1 MTAKKIAR
9 TDELFKDTTDIAES
23 LQQDAQSDALP
34 EIVPTHLIIPNRANP
49 RHDYSEEELAE
60 LEASIKQ
67 HGFFGALD
75 GRRLPD
81 GTLDPD
87 SHPFPSGT
95 VELGPGSRRLVA
107 ARRVGLPT
115 LPVIIHDWDDMTM
128 LTIAMVENLIRE
140 DLNPLDT
147 CTGVIALR
155 DTYGLSIRSIAA
167 QLNKNTAWVQDMQS
181 LHDAPSDVRD
191 MVRQRADSVRAARFI
206 TRLEDEQARRVLER
220 HIIDEKLT
228 TRQVQVAVQRIERG
242 DSVAEVLEDL
252 EQAAD
257 LPETEESTQ
266 AEALEVVDLP
276 AGSPPETGE
285 VPTAAHTPTPP
296 AAPNVKRVVD
306 AIGSLNRLE
315 PREVPEEDVPRT
327 LGWLKQ
333 LTARAEVII
342 QELEQR
348 RKSKQPDSEEQASA
362 EESEGS
368 SD

>member
-9 TDELFKDTTDIAES
+9 TDELFKDTTDITES
-23 LQQDAQSDALP
+23 LQQDAQSDTLP
-34 EIVPTHLIIPNRANP
+34 EIISTHLIIPNRANP

-81 GTLDPD
+81 GTLDPEG
-87 SHPFPSGT
+87 HPYPSGT

-115 LPVIIHDWDDMTM
+115 LPMIIHDWDDMTM
-128 LTIAMVENLIRE
+128 LTIALVENLTRE

-155 DTYGLSIRSIAA
+155 DNYGLSIRNIAT
-167 QLNKNTAWVQDMQS
+167 QLNKNTAWVQDMQG

-191 MVRQRADSVRAARFI
+191 MVRQRANSVRAARFI
-206 TRLEDEQARRVLER
+206 TRLEDEQARRVLEQ
-220 HIIDEKLT
+220 HVIDERLN
-228 TRQVQVAVQRIERG
+228 TRQVQVAVQRVERG
-242 DSVAEVLEDL
+242 DSIAEVLEDL
-252 EQAAD
+252 EQATA
-257 LPETEESTQ
+257 LPETKESTQ
-266 AEALEVVDLP
+266 TEVLEIVDLP
-276 AGSPPETGE
+276 AGSPPETGK
-285 VPTAAHTPTPP
+285 VSTASHTPTQPP
-296 AAPNVKRVVD
+296 APNVKRVVD

-315 PREVPEEDVPRT
+315 PREVPEKDVPRT

-348 RKSKQPDSEEQASA
+348 QKPGQQDSEEPAPS
-362 EESEGS
+362 EESEGAN
-368 SD
+368 D